1 MQEWEVCLRLVLS
14 CIMGGIIGYER
25 QMRHKSAGLRTNML
39 VALGACLIMLLS
51 QALYDNVEGKTN
63 ADPARLAAQVVSGIG
78 FLGAGAIMKEGL
90 TVTGLTTAATLWV
103 VAGVGLAVGAG
114 FYLGAGVTTG
124 VVFLILWNLSRL
136 DMWVDHDR
144 ILALSI
150 YTLDRPGQ
158 IMRISA
164 CIEDL
169 HLRATRRRRAANGGS
184 TSTLRCTTARACGAP
199 SSSTHSA
206 KSTACCASMWSRE
219 LRQEIKKPRAGLF
232 YL

>member
-1 MQEWEVCLRLVLS
+1 MQELEICLRLVLS

-39 VALGACLIMLLS
+39 VSLGSCLIMIMS
-51 QALYDNVEGKTN
+51 EALYDNVEGKTN

-90 TVTGLTTAATLWV
+90 TVTGLTTAACLWV

-114 FYLGAGVTTG
+114 FYFSATVTTLI
-124 VVFLILWNLSRL
+124 VFLVLGNLSRL
-136 DMWVDHDR
+136 DAWVDSDR
-144 ILALSI
+144 LLSLSVH
-150 YTLDRPGQ
+150 TVDRPGQ

-169 HLRATRRRRAANGGS
+169 HLRSRGVKVHTDEDEAPQAGERRIYVSFEVFNTENIKPAFIVDA
-184 TSTLRCTTARACGAP
+184 
-199 SSSTHSA
+199 
-206 KSTACCASMWSRE
+206 
-219 LRQEIKKPRAGLF
+219 LRQVDGVLRVDVA
-232 YL
+232 

>member
-169 HLRATRRRRAANGGS
+169 HLRARGVKVKTDEDEAETGGERRVYLNFEVYNSESLRRAFIIA
-184 TSTLRCTTARACGAP
+184 A
-199 SSSTHSA
+199 
-206 KSTACCASMWSRE
+206 
-219 LRQEIKKPRAGLF
+219 LRQVDGVLRVDAV
-232 YL
+232 

>member
-169 HLRATRRRRAANGGS
+169 HLRARGVKVKTDEDEAETGGERRVYLNFEVYNSESLRRAFIIDA
-184 TSTLRCTTARACGAP
+184 
-199 SSSTHSA
+199 
-206 KSTACCASMWSRE
+206 
-219 LRQEIKKPRAGLF
+219 LRQVDGVLRVDAV
-232 YL
+232 

>member
-1 MQEWEVCLRLVLS
+1 MQEWEICLRLVLS

-25 QMRHKSAGLRTNML
+25 QMRHKLAGLRTNML
-39 VALGACLIMLLS
+39 VALGSCLIMLLS
-51 QALYDNVEGKTN
+51 QSLYDNVEGKTN

-103 VAGVGLAVGAG
+103 VAGIGLAAGAG
-114 FYLGAGVTTG
+114 FYLGAGVTTA

-144 ILALSI
+144 ILSLSI
-150 YTLDRPGQ
+150 YTVDRPGQ

-169 HLRATRRRRAANGGS
+169 HLRSRGVKVRTDEEEAETPGERRIYLNFEVYNSESLKPAFIVD
-184 TSTLRCTTARACGAP
+184 TLRQVDGVIHADVA
-199 SSSTHSA
+199 
-206 KSTACCASMWSRE
+206 
-219 LRQEIKKPRAGLF
+219 
-232 YL
+232 

>member
-124 VVFLILWNLSRL
+124 VVFLLLWNLSRL

-169 HLRATRRRRAANGGS
+169 HLRARGVKVKTDEDEAETGGERRVYLNFEVYNSESLRRAFIIDA
-184 TSTLRCTTARACGAP
+184 
-199 SSSTHSA
+199 
-206 KSTACCASMWSRE
+206 
-219 LRQEIKKPRAGLF
+219 LRQVDGVLRVDVV
-232 YL
+232 

>member
-1 MQEWEVCLRLVLS
+1 MQEWEICLRLVLS
-14 CIMGGIIGYER
+14 CVMGGVIGYER
-25 QMRHKSAGLRTNML
+25 QMRHKLAGLRTNML
-39 VALGACLIMLLS
+39 VALGSCLIMLLS
-51 QALYDNVEGKTN
+51 QSLYDNVEGKTN

-103 VAGVGLAVGAG
+103 VAGIGLAAGAG
-114 FYLGAGVTTG
+114 FYLGAGVTTA

-144 ILALSI
+144 ILSLSI
-150 YTLDRPGQ
+150 YTVDRPGQ

-169 HLRATRRRRAANGGS
+169 HLRSRGVKVRTDEEEAETPGERRIYLNFEVYNSESLKPAFIVD
-184 TSTLRCTTARACGAP
+184 TLRQVDGVIHADVA
-199 SSSTHSA
+199 
-206 KSTACCASMWSRE
+206 
-219 LRQEIKKPRAGLF
+219 
-232 YL
+232 

>member
-169 HLRATRRRRAANGGS
+169 HLRSRGVKVRTDEEEAETPGERRIYLNFEVYNSESLKPAFIVDARRQVDGVIHADVA
-184 TSTLRCTTARACGAP
+184 
-199 SSSTHSA
+199 
-206 KSTACCASMWSRE
+206 
-219 LRQEIKKPRAGLF
+219 
-232 YL
+232 